1 MVTEGEADGV
11 ALAGAAGEELLEGDV
26 LLDGEALA
34 EGLAEPLAD
43 GVGDAQIREVLAA
56 TETMITGK
64 K

>member
-1 MVTEGEADGV
+1 LVTEGEADGV

-43 GVGDAQIREVLAA
+43 GVGDAVAEVCV
-56 TETMITGK
+56 
-64 K
+64 